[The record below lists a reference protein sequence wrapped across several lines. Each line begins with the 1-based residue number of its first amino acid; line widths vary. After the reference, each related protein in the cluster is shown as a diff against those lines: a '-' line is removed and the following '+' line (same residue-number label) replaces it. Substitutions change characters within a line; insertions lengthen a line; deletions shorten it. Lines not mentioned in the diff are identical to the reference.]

1 MQNNQ
6 CLLQTDISWVQ
17 GTRISIPFWR
27 NIYVF
32 TIKLHVH
39 QLSTPANNGIPVVF
53 NGYIL
58 LLLTSQWLIGESLK
72 YTGIQVKSK
81 QSFLTQQNSMKPP
94 T

>member
-39 QLSTPANNGIPVVF
+39 QRQLLLKMVVVF
-53 NGYIL
+53 NGYIF
-58 LLLTSQWLIGESLK
+58 LLLTSQWLVGESLK